1 MSNIIELGKKSFD
14 LSSLKKTPDNN
25 SIDDKQEINEDIQ
38 ENNDNDIDI
47 FKEMYLNQMETQKPI
62 LTPEE
67 AKFRREKII
76 KIQRYIHNFENLLM
90 EFKSIDLSS
99 KSTEELENYL
109 EEIRLIVNNKNSN
122 NILVIGYNQGLGVI
136 ESMSPYL
143 NMDLQGLSAICS
155 RDQAINDCLKEI
167 SIEYLNS
174 KYMKPTYRLAILTA
188 GIALKLNSVN
198 KSNVIINNYLDKKLD
213 NDLEDKY
220 NDI

>member
-14 LSSLKKTPDNN
+14 LSSLKNTKETISKDDN
-25 SIDDKQEINEDIQ
+25 ENENVQ
-38 ENNDNDIDI
+38 ENNDIDM
-47 FKEMYLNQMETQKPI
+47 FKEMYLNQIETQKPI

-76 KIQRYIHNFENLLM
+76 KIQRYIQNFENLLM

-122 NILVIGYNQGLGVI
+122 NILAIGYNQGLGVI
-136 ESMSPYL
+136 ESISPYL

-174 KYMKPTYRLAILTA
+174 KYMKPTYRLVILTA

>member
-14 LSSLKKTPDNN
+14 LSIVKNNKDTNSTEEKNYNEQKDTDN
-25 SIDDKQEINEDIQ
+25 
-38 ENNDNDIDI
+38 NNDNIIDDDI
-47 FKEMYLNQMETQKPI
+47 FKDMFLNQKPI

-76 KIQRYIHNFENLLM
+76 KIQRYIYNFENLLL
-90 EFKSIDLSS
+90 EFKSIDLTT

-122 NILVIGYNQGLGVI
+122 NILVIGYNQGLGVL
-136 ESMSPYL
+136 ESISPYL

-198 KSNVIINNYLDKKLD
+198 KSNMIINNYLDKKLD
-213 NDLEDKY
+213 NDFEEKY